1 MSAGPVTAGS
11 AARRIAAIAA
21 RLGAVLATV
30 VAPAGCSRQSDPAP
44 PPPPAVLDPV
54 PGAAVPTVKLSRS
67 AFEAVQ
73 VQTAPVQAAAAGAV
87 IPTMAVIYSP
97 DGTAW
102 TYVAVAPLTY
112 LRHAIV
118 IDHVNG
124 TEAFLSSGPPT
135 GTPVVVIGAPE
146 LLGAEYGV
154 GEE

>member
-1 MSAGPVTAGS
+1 MSAGC
-11 AARRIAAIAA
+11 AARRLAVIAA

-30 VAPAGCSRQSDPAP
+30 AAPAGCSRQSTPAPPP
-44 PPPPAVLDPV
+44 PPPPAVLDPA
-54 PGAAVPTVKLSRS
+54 PGAVVPTVKLSRS

-73 VQTAPVQAAAAGAV
+73 VRTTPVRAAAAGTV
-87 IPTMAVIYSP
+87 IPTTAVIYSP

-112 LRHAIV
+112 LRHAIA
-118 IDHVNG
+118 IDHVSG
-124 TEAFLSSGPPT
+124 TEAFLSSGPAA